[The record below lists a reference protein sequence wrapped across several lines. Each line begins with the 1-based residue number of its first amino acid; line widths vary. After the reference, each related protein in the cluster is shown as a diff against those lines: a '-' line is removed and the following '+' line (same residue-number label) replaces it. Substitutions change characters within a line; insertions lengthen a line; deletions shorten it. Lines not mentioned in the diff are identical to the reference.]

1 MGKGTGISICS
12 QNDRQTFSS
21 SVGKELNVTRPTYSL
36 IVHLSVLNL
45 LTTAALTC
53 AAPGMDL
60 CISQMSGRIA
70 LARGACTQQKI
81 VLSL

>member
-12 QNDRQTFSS
+12 QTDRQAFSS

-45 LTTAALTC
+45 LTTASPHLCSTWHGFMYLTDVWQDC
-53 AAPGMDL
+53 LHQRCMYP
-60 CISQMSGRIA
+60 SE
-70 LARGACTQQKI
+70 I
-81 VLSL
+81 VLGL

>member
-12 QNDRQTFSS
+12 LTDRQVFSS
-21 SVGKELNVTRPTYSL
+21 SLEKELNVTRPTYSL

-45 LTTAALTC
+45 LTTAALNC

-60 CISQMSGRIA
+60 CISHKSGRIA
-70 LARGACTQQKI
+70 FTRGACTHQK
-81 VLSL
+81 

>member
-12 QNDRQTFSS
+12 QTDRQAFSS
-21 SVGKELNVTRPTYSL
+21 SAGKELNVTRPTYSL

-60 CISQMSGRIA
+60 CNSQMPGRIA
-70 LARGACTQQKI
+70 FARGVCTHQK
-81 VLSL
+81 